1 MYKRFIGMK
10 DMRGS
15 VQKWGR
21 RASCAV
27 LLVVIAPLMALGAS
41 SDGVMRLS
49 APDFL
54 RLYPDGL
61 YFEIKRDGE
70 PIGFHR
76 ASARREGDVIIIEN
90 HTKMK
95 ARVFLSLVP
104 YNLDYRATSRWK
116 GETFLS
122 YDAEVEEQGEH
133 KKISLRPQDET
144 GLVLEFNDQS
154 RRITGRALPSP
165 QWLSVYIE
173 GAGLLDGMTGEVTP
187 VTYTE
192 LQQSELKTAERAVQA
207 RKYQVT
213 GADLEATEWY
223 DRQNRWVAMGFEAPD
238 GSWVDYECFVCG
250 PVEKTEVSFNKER

>member
-1 MYKRFIGMK
+1 MESLYL
-10 DMRGS
+10 S
-15 VQKWGR
+15 AQKWGQR
-21 RASCAV
+21 LSCAA
-27 LLVVIAPLMALGAS
+27 LFVVIAPLMAAGGDETGL
-41 SDGVMRLS
+41 MRLS

-61 YFEIKRDGE
+61 YFEIKRDGD

-116 GETFLS
+116 GREFLS
-122 YDAEVEEQGEH
+122 YKAEVEEQGEH
-133 KKISLRPQDET
+133 KKISLRPQDDT
-144 GLVLEFNDQS
+144 GLILKVNDQS
-154 RRITGRALPSP
+154 RRIAGRALPSP

-192 LQQSELKTAERAVQA
+192 LKQTELKTAERALEA
-207 RKYQVT
+207 RKYKVT
-213 GADLEATEWY
+213 GEDLEATEWY
-223 DRQNRWVAMGFEAPD
+223 DGQNRWVAMGFEAPD

-250 PVEKTEVSFNKER
+250 PVEKTEVSFNKEL

>member
-1 MYKRFIGMK
+1 MLLSQNGGARL
-10 DMRGS
+10 
-15 VQKWGR
+15 
-21 RASCAV
+21 SCVA
-27 LLVVIAPLMALGAS
+27 LLVVLAPLAALGETR
-41 SDGVMRLS
+41 DGVMRLS

-76 ASARREGDVIIIEN
+76 ASARREGDEIIIEN
-90 HTKMK
+90 HTTMK

-122 YDAEVEEQGEH
+122 YDAQVEEQGER
-133 KKISLRPQDET
+133 KTISLRPQDET
-144 GLVLEFNDQS
+144 GLILEVNDQS
-154 RRITGRALPSP
+154 RRIAGRAVPSP

-192 LQQSELKTAERAVQA
+192 LKQTELKTAERAVQA
-207 RKYQVT
+207 RKYKVT
-213 GADLEATEWY
+213 GDDLEATEWY
-223 DRQNRWVAMGFEAPD
+223 DPQNRWVAMGFEAPD

-250 PVEKTEVSFNKER
+250 PVAKTEISYNKGL